1 MYFVFYYKGA
11 IGDVDGDGFLD
22 LISIE
27 TLNALITDQFG
38 GFMYSTKTTR
48 LSKVNLELKMKKTSK
63 QDFVTVQSVVTGKPF
78 NDSETQIMDVR
89 FRPASQQPWTAY
101 LGANGDSIY

>member
-1 MYFVFYYKGA
+1 
-11 IGDVDGDGFLD
+11 
-22 LISIE
+22 
-27 TLNALITDQFG
+27 
-38 GFMYSTKTTR
+38 MYSTKTTR

-63 QDFVTVQSVVTGKPF
+63 QDFVTVQSVVNGKSF

-89 FRPASQQPWTAY
+89 FRPASLQPWTAY